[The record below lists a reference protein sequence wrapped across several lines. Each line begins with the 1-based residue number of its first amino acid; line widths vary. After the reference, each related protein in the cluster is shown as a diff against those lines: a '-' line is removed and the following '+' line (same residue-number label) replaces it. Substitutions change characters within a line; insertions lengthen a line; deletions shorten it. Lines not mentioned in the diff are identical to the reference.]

1 MTLGI
6 TAALAWEL
14 PYKPVYLNEEL
25 HESYQTGN
33 LPLLKRKDQNVS
45 KVNYTSTNELPA
57 AMAADPNAA
66 GPSVYSNYYYTNVPP
81 PKKNPFNRFYAI
93 NPNHHVYYDVAHRNN
108 YVNNVAGPIQ
118 SNKLHYY
125 LSYADKFMKEFKEL
139 TQKIPKDRPFGPAGL
154 KGLADTYEKFLQVI
168 FAILST

>member
-25 HESYQTGN
+25 HESYQMGN
-33 LPLLKRKDQNVS
+33 LPLIKRKDQNVS
-45 KVNYTSTNELPA
+45 KVNYTSTNGQPA

-66 GPSVYSNYYYTNVPP
+66 RPSAYSNYYYTNVPP
-81 PKKNPFNRFYAI
+81 PSKNLFDRIYAI
-93 NPNHHVYYDVAHRNN
+93 NPNHRVYYNMAHRND
-108 YVNNVAGPIQ
+108 YANNVAGDQ
-118 SNKLHYY
+118 SPKLQYY

-154 KGLADTYEKFLQVI
+154 KGLADTYGKLLQVTSA
-168 FAILST
+168 FFN